1 MPLGFKSSELFGVKV
16 TPTTMD
22 DLFTLM
28 DRSVAAK
35 DQVVIASLNLHGIY
49 KLSRTMS
56 SAPCTM
62 TRRPASISMGRRSS
76 GSARRRVWIS
86 TPSTGPAGS
95 TGSCP

>member
-35 DQVVIASLNLHGIY
+35 DQVVIASLNLHGMY
-49 KLSRTMS
+49 KLFKDDVFR
-56 SAPCTM
+56 PCMM
-62 TRRPASISMGRRSS
+62 TRRPASISMARRSS
-76 GSARRRVWIS
+76 GSARRLGWIS
-86 TPSTGPAGS
+86 VPSTGPAGS